1 VDIEG
6 ASTLKNFIVI
16 EIVDNRN
23 PYPTLLGIE
32 WATNINGMIN
42 LKKSKVIFEKKSMRV
57 VVPLDLIEGSR
68 YTKLVRD
75 YDNNDELDYIYKIIA
90 REQD

>member
-1 VDIEG
+1 MDIEG